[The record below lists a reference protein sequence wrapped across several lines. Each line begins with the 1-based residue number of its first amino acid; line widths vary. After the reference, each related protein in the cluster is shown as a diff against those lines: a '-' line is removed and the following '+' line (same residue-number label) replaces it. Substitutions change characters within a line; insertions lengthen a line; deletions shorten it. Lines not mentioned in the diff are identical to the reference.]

1 MRSTVEGWCETYV
14 STTELARKL
23 APPPP
28 PDAWDGR
35 PPVRLASPGR
45 PPELREVGRTPR
57 TPKPTA
63 LREPIHRAQ
72 LFAIFH
78 HHELQ
83 AAELMCW
90 AVLAFADTPLAF
102 RRGLLKIALDE
113 IEHMSRYRR
122 HLELQGA
129 HLSDFPVRDWFW
141 DRVPS
146 VPDAAG
152 FVATM
157 GLGFEGGN
165 LDHTARFAGQ
175 LRRAGD
181 LAGAAILDAV
191 GAEEEVHVA
200 FAVHWFR
207 RFTGGLDFLSW
218 QKHLAPPLSPTVM
231 KGAVI
236 DRAARTRAGQPEPF
250 LDALAA
256 FERY

>member
-1 MRSTVEGWCETYV
+1 MESEVEAWCDTAEAWCETYV
-14 STTELARKL
+14 STTELAWKL

-35 PPVRLASPGR
+35 PPVRIASPGR
-45 PPELREVGRTPR
+45 PPELREGGRTPR
-57 TPKPTA
+57 IPKPTA
-63 LREPIHRAQ
+63 LREPIQRAR

-90 AVLAFADTPLAF
+90 AVLAFADTPVAF

-129 HLSDFPVRDWFW
+129 HLGDFPVRDWFW

-146 VPDAAG
+146 VADAAG

-175 LRRAGD
+175 LRRGRRLRCGNDAGR
-181 LAGAAILDAV
+181 GE
-191 GAEEEVHVA
+191 GSNE
-200 FAVHWFR
+200 
-207 RFTGGLDFLSW
+207 
-218 QKHLAPPLSPTVM
+218 
-231 KGAVI
+231 
-236 DRAARTRAGQPEPF
+236 TRAGDVRRASSPHGLPMLPLEAP
-250 LDALAA
+250 LEARDRHGRRVRRMIRRESCRWTSRGRRRA
-256 FERY
+256 